1 MNNIRFVIITK
12 RFLHTLVILLLTYSA
27 TSQNVLIRELNVTDN
42 ADFTNRSEV
51 LSVHPIA
58 IAEDAL
64 FSEDTLFRIELNN
77 NEYNISK
84 KYLKIRDANS
94 FSFYATNNNN
104 TLLLSFLEED
114 IQGVLTLDNDVYSI
128 ETHSNKYYLVKLN
141 HGVMH
146 ENCDNLEYSGNQT
159 LDDDY
164 FQEDETPN
172 PENMEIGQS
181 ENRYHDGSG
190 DIKVLVLY
198 TPAAENSVSN
208 IYNTALLAEEESNLS
223 FANSGVNCNIEL
235 VYIGKTNYY
244 EISSSTDKTRFKET
258 NDGYLDEVHTLRNK
272 YAADVCV
279 LLVNYNNGICG
290 EAYTIK
296 AQSDEAFCV
305 VNVQCATGYY
315 SFIHEIGHLLGC
327 RHDYGQDPTNSPYK
341 FGHGYVYPNGG
352 WRTIM
357 AYNTHCN
364 GCTRLPYWSNPNITY
379 NGVPMGTTDKCNN
392 TRVWNIRYGEVGSF
406 KNVSSNVVITT
417 NTVPSSLDYGFIEA
431 CTHVETIGSVNLH
444 DGQEVTVKAGN
455 EIVFS
460 NGFEASVGSELHAYI
475 SQTSTPSFRF
485 APTSPLLEVSPVK
498 QMDNNIIEREVII
511 YPNPTKNHLYIQS
524 TGADKPMLIN
534 ILDMFGR
541 VVKGGLKVDASSTV
555 VDISQLSPGVYF
567 IDIEFTDRMERYK
580 IIKNK

>member
-58 IAEDAL
+58 IAKDAL

-141 HGVMH
+141 HDVMH

-164 FQEDETPN
+164 FQEDESPN
-172 PENMEIGQS
+172 PENLEIDRS

-223 FANSGVNCNIEL
+223 FANSGVNCNLEL

-244 EISSSTDKTRFKET
+244 EISSSIDKIRFKET
-258 NDGYLDEVHTLRNK
+258 NDGYLDEVHTLRDK

-279 LLVNYNNGICG
+279 LLVNYNNGMCG

-327 RHDYGQDPTNSPYK
+327 RHDYGQDPANSPYK

-417 NTVPSSLDYGFIEA
+417 NTLPGSLDYGFIEA
-431 CTHVETIGSVNLH
+431 CTHVETSGSVNLH

-475 SQTSTPSFRF
+475 SQTSTTSFRF
-485 APTSPLLEVSPVK
+485 APTSLLLEVSPVK
-498 QMDNNIIEREVII
+498 QMDNNIIERGVII
-511 YPNPTKNHLYIQS
+511 YPNPTKNHLYIQG

-541 VVKGGLKVDASSTV
+541 VVMGGLKVDASSTV
-555 VDISQLSPGVYF
+555 VDISQLSSGVYF

>member
-1 MNNIRFVIITK
+1 M
-12 RFLHTLVILLLTYSA
+12 
-27 TSQNVLIRELNVTDN
+27 SQNVLIRELNATDN

-58 IAEDAL
+58 IAKDAL
-64 FSEDTLFRIELNN
+64 FTEDTLFRIELNN
-77 NEYNISK
+77 NEYSISK
-84 KYLKIRDANS
+84 KYLKIRDVNS

-104 TLLLSFLEED
+104 TLLLSFLGED
-114 IQGVLTLDNDVYSI
+114 TQGVLTLDNDVYSI

-146 ENCDNLEYSGNQT
+146 ENCDNLEYSGNQM

-258 NDGYLDEVHTLRNK
+258 NDGYLDEVHTLRDK

-352 WRTIM
+352 WRTVM

-417 NTVPSSLDYGFIEA
+417 NTVPGSLDYGFIEA

-460 NGFEASVGSELHAYI
+460 NGFEASVGSELYAYI
-475 SQTSTPSFRF
+475 SQTSTTSFRF

-524 TGADKPMLIN
+524 TGADKPMIIN
-534 ILDMFGR
+534 ILDIFGR
-541 VVKGGLKVDASSTV
+541 VVMGGLKVDASSTV